1 MCFLILIVSTIFSY
15 VYLGACT
22 KVSLTTNISTSI
34 FNNNIIDYKDN
45 EITIE
50 YSNLNNYLIRVNKY
64 YDLKDTMSLIE
75 NNSYNATMTKNDNKY
90 IYTATLSKDV
100 VKKYFNNYFNE
111 KETKINIKT
120 DMSIKYDDKLYT
132 IDVSKSKNIN
142 DLSPKEMQKL
152 MEQTATI
159 FPTILGMI
167 NQSSNNTFLAEI
179 KSIYSSAR
187 KQFTLDDLNNSVKG
201 DVTYSNIEGCSG
213 KTLDV
218 DFKEVAYSITL
229 DKEGNIKAFNVYN
242 GVYVFEKTNIKDIS
256 DITLDKI
263 DYEYDYAITKCTK

>member
-1 MCFLILIVSTIFSY
+1 MHNRTFKCAFLILIVSIIFLY
-15 VYLGACT
+15 VYLGVCT
-22 KVSLTTNISTSI
+22 KVSLVTNISTSI

-50 YSNLNNYLIRVNKY
+50 YSNLNNYY
-64 YDLKDTMSLIE
+64 
-75 NNSYNATMTKNDNKY
+75 
-90 IYTATLSKDV
+90 
-100 VKKYFNNYFNE
+100 NE

-120 DMSIKYDDKLYT
+120 DMPIKYDDKLYT

-167 NQSSNNTFLAEI
+167 NQSSNNTFLTEI

>member
-1 MCFLILIVSTIFSY
+1 MIYTSEYYKIYIVG
-15 VYLGACT
+15 VCT
-22 KVSLTTNISTSI
+22 KVSLATNISTRI

-120 DMSIKYDDKLYT
+120 DMPIKYDDKLYT

-142 DLSPKEMQKL
+142 DLSLKEMQKL

-167 NQSSNNTFLAEI
+167 NQSSNNTFLTEI